1 MTRLPG
7 TNRTANVVL
16 GVALVLASTVSA
28 HATIGFDHEP
38 WTTLLQ
44 HHVDDDGR
52 VAYRDLAAQ
61 DATALDAYLAAV
73 AAADPA
79 AWPRDEQLAFWLNA
93 YNACVFRA
101 VLDGRNAESLAA
113 RFRMFMLHECAV
125 AGRELTLYALEN
137 DVVRP
142 MGESRIHF
150 ALVCAS
156 ASCPKLMRRA
166 WQAATLD
173 ADLDAAARRFVADP
187 VRNVIR
193 DGAPAVHVSAIFDWY
208 DEDFGGSMEA
218 IRSYVAR
225 FAPATLA
232 SFLERD
238 QPEVRFLDYDWTL
251 NAQPGQRPD

>member
-1 MTRLPG
+1 MTGLRG
-7 TNRTANVVL
+7 RSRTASAML
-16 GVALVLASTVSA
+16 GIALLLACTFPA
-28 HATIGFDHEP
+28 RATTGLDHTP
-38 WTTLLQ
+38 WSTLLQ
-44 HHVDDDGR
+44 RHVDDDGR
-52 VAYRDLAAQ
+52 VAYRDLAAR
-61 DATALDAYLAAV
+61 DAGALDAYLAAV

-101 VLDGRNAESLAA
+101 VLDGRTAESLPA
-113 RFRMFMLHECAV
+113 RFRMFMLDDCAV
-125 AGRELTLYALEN
+125 AGRELSLYALEN

-166 WQAATLD
+166 WQAETLD

-193 DGAPAVHVSAIFDWY
+193 DGARAVHLSAIFDWY
-208 DEDFGGSMEA
+208 EEDFGGSTDA

-225 FAPATLA
+225 FAPETSAM
-232 SFLERD
+232 FLERD